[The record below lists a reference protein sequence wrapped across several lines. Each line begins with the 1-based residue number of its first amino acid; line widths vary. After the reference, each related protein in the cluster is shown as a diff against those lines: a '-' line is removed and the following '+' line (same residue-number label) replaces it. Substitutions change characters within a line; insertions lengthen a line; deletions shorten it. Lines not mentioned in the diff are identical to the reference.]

1 MDRGSYPGP
10 RLKRFGA
17 ANRGAGSSKLN
28 AHMLAF
34 SVNEFAT
41 PIIMSA
47 HPAKTGGFGAAPWKE
62 AQNGV
67 SRR

>member
-1 MDRGSYPGP
+1 
-10 RLKRFGA
+10 
-17 ANRGAGSSKLN
+17 
-28 AHMLAF
+28 MLAF